1 MQPLVFIGYRA
12 SQKSHWR
19 INAKNEKWLP
29 LFLMIIAFVVAGF
42 SVYIATQ
49 RTLTGLENTLLQAFS
64 LVSGLIGSFYF
75 GKQSSIDAAKQI
87 VKPHARSAFRRLIS
101 LYESLSRVAFEIENS
116 KLNGDEAITI
126 AKMEAIVIGQLA
138 TADDDAL
145 EDWRDI
151 VPEDVDELRSKLK
164 TKRDNGVES

>member
-1 MQPLVFIGYRA
+1 MQ
-12 SQKSHWR
+12 
-19 INAKNEKWLP
+19 KNEKWLP
-29 LFLMIIAFVVAGF
+29 LLLMIIAFVVAGF

-75 GKQSSIDAAKQI
+75 GKQSSIDTAKQI
-87 VKPHARSAFRRLIS
+87 MKPHARSAFRRLIS
-101 LYESLSRVAFEIENS
+101 LYESLSRVAFEIESS

-126 AKMEAIVIGQLA
+126 AKMEAIVIEQLA
-138 TADDDAL
+138 TADDAL

-164 TKRDNGVES
+164 TKRDKGIES